1 MHNPGLHFATRGR
14 RLPTHARGVPAP
26 PCDRKGAY
34 SAQEAAPLP
43 ALNTSSVG
51 KSDPFFRQNAG
62 TPRDSIGWVA
72 PATGKVPSGSF
83 TRGYASFDPPGLFL
97 RSVPISP

>member
-43 ALNTSSVG
+43 ALNAPPC
-51 KSDPFFRQNAG
+51 DFFRKGAPERRAKKPYFLFF
-62 TPRDSIGWVA
+62 TVA
-72 PATGKVPSGSF
+72 FSDLCVYIF
-83 TRGYASFDPPGLFL
+83 TTKDRTH
-97 RSVPISP
+97 